1 MLEVEPKTIF
11 LEGLSLLGRFKLHN
25 NDNAFGYTYKIS
37 S

>member
-11 LEGLSLLGRFKLHN
+11 LEGLSLLGKFKLHN
-25 NDNAFGYTYKIS
+25 HDDTLGYTYKIS